1 MQAHLLALALGAAI
15 GLSSGI
21 PSAALAQAQ
30 NNAPAK
36 GAQLTGAPIG
46 DWRGGPVT
54 DPDGKFAYCVAENRF
69 DNKLALV
76 IARNPNGETNLA
88 IGIPG
93 AGMAKGT
100 KFPMSVRV
108 DETVKRSF
116 TGIAVEPDL
125 LVVSTGKDDELYE
138 SMRKGSRLIMQ
149 GPTDTAIFQL
159 RGTGKALGELKSCAQ
174 NGSGNI
180 GAGGKPPAPNAQ
192 GGAQGGQKPVAAP
205 PLPETLRA
213 ILNAA
218 GLRQAVPLSLAG
230 IPEDRRPADFAW
242 KIGPVFGGVRE
253 ARAPAEATF
262 EALTTNYLDVLK
274 QRCSG
279 AFTATPAA
287 HRNAAARDAP
297 HRQRLLLSAG
307 RQDQRLDPVLQEP
320 GRYLHGLLPRSIRRR
335 LGTGEP
341 GPRRLGPG
349 RPQTRR
355 RTAPGTTPSRR
366 PASPARPQPHRQ
378 HRQRRT
384 ERYHG
389 TLINR
394 CWATAQPT
402 GDTCRLGR
410 GPTTP
415 TPPQNNP
422 SSTLGWPFT
431 RMAEIAGVPARLT
444 ATRISIR
451 SPSVGRSNSR
461 PMPSGTK

>member
-1 MQAHLLALALGAAI
+1 LNVQAHLLALALGAAI

-30 NNAPAK
+30 NNAPPK

-46 DWRGGPVT
+46 DWRGGPVA
-54 DPDGKFAYCVAENRF
+54 DPNGKFAYCVAENRF

-100 KFPMSVRV
+100 KFQMSVRV
-108 DETVKRSF
+108 DETIKRNF

-174 NGSGNI
+174 NGTGTI
-180 GAGGKPPAPNAQ
+180 GTGKPSGPNAAQ
-192 GGAQGGQKPVAAP
+192 GAQKQAAAV
-205 PLPETLRA
+205 LPETLRA

-218 GLRQAVPLSLAG
+218 GLGQAVPLSLAG
-230 IPEDRRPADFAW
+230 VPEDRRPADFAW

-253 ARAPAEATF
+253 ARAPAGASF
-262 EALTTNYLDVLK
+262 DSLTTSYLDVLK

-287 HRNAAARDAP
+287 IETLPRVTLRTANVSCSPQEGKINVSILFYKSQGDIFTVFFHEASDADLALANQARD
-297 HRQRLLLSAG
+297 
-307 RQDQRLDPVLQEP
+307 
-320 GRYLHGLLPRSIRRR
+320 GLAQVVRK
-335 LGTGEP
+335 LGSEQP
-341 GPRRLGPG
+341 
-349 RPQTRR
+349 
-355 RTAPGTTPSRR
+355 
-366 PASPARPQPHRQ
+366 PAQSQ
-378 HRQRRT
+378 
-384 ERYHG
+384 
-389 TLINR
+389 
-394 CWATAQPT
+394 AQPPA
-402 GDTCRLGR
+402 G
-410 GPTTP
+410 GPQGQP
-415 TPPQNNP
+415 APSAPPKTN
-422 SSTLGWPFT
+422 
-431 RMAEIAGVPARLT
+431 
-444 ATRISIR
+444 
-451 SPSVGRSNSR
+451 
-461 PMPSGTK
+461 

>member
-15 GLSSGI
+15 GLSSGL

-30 NNAPAK
+30 NNAPPK

-46 DWRGGPVT
+46 DWRGGPVA
-54 DPDGKFAYCVAENRF
+54 DPNGKFAYCVAENRF

-108 DETVKRSF
+108 DETIKRNF

-138 SMRKGSRLIMQ
+138 GLRKGNRLIMQ

-159 RGTGKALGELKSCAQ
+159 RGTGKALGELKTCAQ
-174 NGSGNI
+174 TGSGTV
-180 GAGGKPPAPNAQ
+180 GTAKPGAPN
-192 GGAQGGQKPVAAP
+192 AQGGQKPVAVT
-205 PLPETLRA
+205 LPETLRA

-230 IPEDRRPADFAW
+230 VPEDRRPADFAW
-242 KIGPVFGGVRE
+242 RIGPVFGGVRE
-253 ARAPAEATF
+253 ARAPAEASF

-279 AFTATPAA
+279 AFTADSRR

-297 HRQRLLLSAG
+297 HRQRLLLPAG

-320 GRYLHGLLPRSIRRR
+320 GRHLHGLLPRSIGRRR
-335 LGTGEP
+335 GAGEP
-341 GPRRLGPG
+341 GPRRPDPG
-349 RPQTRR
+349 GAQTRR
-355 RTAPGTTPSRR
+355 RTAPGTTPGRR
-366 PASPARPQPHRQ
+366 PARPARTVSTAKGELNAFPQGVGVGMSALTP
-378 HRQRRT
+378 
-384 ERYHG
+384 
-389 TLINR
+389 
-394 CWATAQPT
+394 
-402 GDTCRLGR
+402 GDAKT
-410 GPTTP
+410 
-415 TPPQNNP
+415 
-422 SSTLGWPFT
+422 
-431 RMAEIAGVPARLT
+431 
-444 ATRISIR
+444 
-451 SPSVGRSNSR
+451 
-461 PMPSGTK
+461 

>member
-1 MQAHLLALALGAAI
+1 LNVQAHLLALALGAAI

-30 NNAPAK
+30 NNAPPK

-46 DWRGGPVT
+46 DWRGGPVA
-54 DPDGKFAYCVAENRF
+54 DANGKFAYCIAQNQF
-69 DNKLALV
+69 DNKLTLV

-108 DETVKRSF
+108 DETVKRNF

-174 NGSGNI
+174 SGSGTI
-180 GAGGKPPAPNAQ
+180 GTAKPGAPN
-192 GGAQGGQKPVAAP
+192 AQGGQKPVAVT
-205 PLPETLRA
+205 LPETLRA

-262 EALTTNYLDVLK
+262 ESLTTTYLDVLK

-287 HRNAAARDAP
+287 IETLPRVTLRTANVSCTPAEGKINVSILFYKSQGDIFTVFFHEASDADLALANQARD
-297 HRQRLLLSAG
+297 
-307 RQDQRLDPVLQEP
+307 
-320 GRYLHGLLPRSIRRR
+320 GLARVVRK
-335 LGTGEP
+335 LGTE
-341 GPRRLGPG
+341 
-349 RPQTRR
+349 
-355 RTAPGTTPSRR
+355 
-366 PASPARPQPHRQ
+366 QPP
-378 HRQRRT
+378 
-384 ERYHG
+384 
-389 TLINR
+389 
-394 CWATAQPT
+394 AQPPA
-402 GDTCRLGR
+402 G
-410 GPTTP
+410 GPQGQP
-415 TPPQNNP
+415 AQPPKAN
-422 SSTLGWPFT
+422 
-431 RMAEIAGVPARLT
+431 
-444 ATRISIR
+444 
-451 SPSVGRSNSR
+451 
-461 PMPSGTK
+461 

>member
-1 MQAHLLALALGAAI
+1 LNVQAHLLALALGAAI

-30 NNAPAK
+30 NNAPPK

-46 DWRGGPVT
+46 DWRGGPVA
-54 DPDGKFAYCVAENRF
+54 DANGKFAYCIAQNQF
-69 DNKLALV
+69 DNKLTLV

-108 DETVKRSF
+108 DETVKRNF

-174 NGSGNI
+174 TGSGNI
-180 GAGGKPPAPNAQ
+180 GTGGKPPAPNAQ
-192 GGAQGGQKPVAAP
+192 GGAQGAQKPVV
-205 PLPETLRA
+205 LPETLRA

-262 EALTTNYLDVLK
+262 ESLTTTYLDVLK

-287 HRNAAARDAP
+287 IETLPRVTLRTANVSCTPAEGKINVSILFYKSQGDIFTVFFHEASDADLALANQARD
-297 HRQRLLLSAG
+297 
-307 RQDQRLDPVLQEP
+307 
-320 GRYLHGLLPRSIRRR
+320 GLARVVRK
-335 LGTGEP
+335 LGTE
-341 GPRRLGPG
+341 
-349 RPQTRR
+349 
-355 RTAPGTTPSRR
+355 
-366 PASPARPQPHRQ
+366 QPP
-378 HRQRRT
+378 
-384 ERYHG
+384 
-389 TLINR
+389 
-394 CWATAQPT
+394 AQPPA
-402 GDTCRLGR
+402 G
-410 GPTTP
+410 GPQGQP
-415 TPPQNNP
+415 AQPPKAN
-422 SSTLGWPFT
+422 
-431 RMAEIAGVPARLT
+431 
-444 ATRISIR
+444 
-451 SPSVGRSNSR
+451 
-461 PMPSGTK
+461 

>member
-30 NNAPAK
+30 NNAPPK

-54 DPDGKFAYCVAENRF
+54 DPNGKFAYCVAENQF

-108 DETVKRSF
+108 DETVKRNF

-174 NGSGNI
+174 NGSGTI
-180 GAGGKPPAPNAQ
+180 GTAKPGAPN
-192 GGAQGGQKPVAAP
+192 AQGGQKPVAVT
-205 PLPETLRA
+205 LPETLRA

-230 IPEDRRPADFAW
+230 IPKTAARPTSPGRSAPCSAASARRGHPP
-242 KIGPVFGGVRE
+242 KPRSKS
-253 ARAPAEATF
+253 
-262 EALTTNYLDVLK
+262 LTTNYLDVLK

-287 HRNAAARDAP
+287 I
-297 HRQRLLLSAG
+297 
-307 RQDQRLDPVLQEP
+307 ET
-320 GRYLHGLLPRSIRRR
+320 LPRVT
-335 LGTGEP
+335 L
-341 GPRRLGPG
+341 
-349 RPQTRR
+349 
-355 RTAPGTTPSRR
+355 RTANVSCTPPEGKINVSILFYKSQGDIFTVFFHEASDADVALANR
-366 PASPARPQPHRQ
+366 PA
-378 HRQRRT
+378 
-384 ERYHG
+384 
-389 TLINR
+389 
-394 CWATAQPT
+394 TA
-402 GDTCRLGR
+402 
-410 GPTTP
+410 
-415 TPPQNNP
+415 
-422 SSTLGWPFT
+422 
-431 RMAEIAGVPARLT
+431 
-444 ATRISIR
+444 
-451 SPSVGRSNSR
+451 
-461 PMPSGTK
+461 

>member
-46 DWRGGPVT
+46 DWRGGAVA
-54 DPDGKFAYCVAENRF
+54 DPNGKFAYCVAENRF

-138 SMRKGSRLIMQ
+138 GMRKGSRLIMQ

-174 NGSGNI
+174 NGGGVI
-180 GAGGKPPAPNAQ
+180 GTPKPGAPNAQ
-192 GGAQGGQKPVAAP
+192 AGQKPPAT
-205 PLPETLRA
+205 LPETLRA

-230 IPEDRRPADFAW
+230 VPEDRRPADFAW

-287 HRNAAARDAP
+287 IETLPRVTLRTANVTCTPAEGKINVSILFYKSQGDIFTVFFHEAADADVALANQARD
-297 HRQRLLLSAG
+297 
-307 RQDQRLDPVLQEP
+307 
-320 GRYLHGLLPRSIRRR
+320 GLAQVVRK
-335 LGTGEP
+335 LGTEQP
-341 GPRRLGPG
+341 
-349 RPQTRR
+349 
-355 RTAPGTTPSRR
+355 
-366 PASPARPQPHRQ
+366 PA
-378 HRQRRT
+378 
-384 ERYHG
+384 G
-389 TLINR
+389 
-394 CWATAQPT
+394 AQPT
-402 GDTCRLGR
+402 Q
-410 GPTTP
+410 
-415 TPPQNNP
+415 PPKAN
-422 SSTLGWPFT
+422 
-431 RMAEIAGVPARLT
+431 
-444 ATRISIR
+444 
-451 SPSVGRSNSR
+451 
-461 PMPSGTK
+461 

>member
-1 MQAHLLALALGAAI
+1 LNVQAHLLALALGAAI
-15 GLSSGI
+15 GLSSGL
-21 PSAALAQAQ
+21 PSAAFAQAQ
-30 NNAPAK
+30 NNAPPK

-46 DWRGGPVT
+46 DWRGGAVA
-54 DPDGKFAYCVAENRF
+54 DPNGKFAYCVAENRF

-108 DETVKRSF
+108 DESVKRDR
-116 TGIAVEPDL
+116 TGTAVEPDL
-125 LVVSTGKDDELYE
+125 LVVSLGKDDELYE

-174 NGSGNI
+174 SGSGTI
-180 GAGGKPPAPNAQ
+180 GTAKPGAPN
-192 GGAQGGQKPVAAP
+192 AQGGQKPVAVT
-205 PLPETLRA
+205 LPETLRA

-262 EALTTNYLDVLK
+262 ESLTTTYLDVLK

-287 HRNAAARDAP
+287 IETLPRVTLRTANVSCTPAEGKINVSILFYKSQGDIFTVFFHEAADADVALANQARDGLAQVVRKLGNEQPPAGGPQGQPAP
-297 HRQRLLLSAG
+297 PKA
-307 RQDQRLDPVLQEP
+307 
-320 GRYLHGLLPRSIRRR
+320 
-335 LGTGEP
+335 
-341 GPRRLGPG
+341 
-349 RPQTRR
+349 
-355 RTAPGTTPSRR
+355 
-366 PASPARPQPHRQ
+366 
-378 HRQRRT
+378 
-384 ERYHG
+384 
-389 TLINR
+389 N
-394 CWATAQPT
+394 
-402 GDTCRLGR
+402 
-410 GPTTP
+410 
-415 TPPQNNP
+415 
-422 SSTLGWPFT
+422 
-431 RMAEIAGVPARLT
+431 
-444 ATRISIR
+444 
-451 SPSVGRSNSR
+451 
-461 PMPSGTK
+461 

>member
-46 DWRGGPVT
+46 DWRGGAVT
-54 DPDGKFAYCVAENRF
+54 DPNGKFAYCVAENRF

-108 DETVKRSF
+108 DETIKRNF

-174 NGSGNI
+174 NGSGTI
-180 GAGGKPPAPNAQ
+180 GAAKPAAPNAAPS
-192 GGAQGGQKPVAAP
+192 AQGGQKPVAVT
-205 PLPETLRA
+205 LPETLRA

-262 EALTTNYLDVLK
+262 ELPDDHLPGRPEAAL
-274 QRCSG
+274 QR

-287 HRNAAARDAP
+287 IETLPRVTLRTANVSCTPQEGKINVSILFYKSQGDIFTVFFHEASDADLALANQARDGLARSSANSAPNSPRRNPRPAARKANP
-297 HRQRLLLSAG
+297 PVSTAEGELSVTTG
-307 RQDQRLDPVLQEP
+307 HDNRW
-320 GRYLHGLLPRSIRRR
+320 
-335 LGTGEP
+335 LG
-341 GPRRLGPG
+341 
-349 RPQTRR
+349 
-355 RTAPGTTPSRR
+355 
-366 PASPARPQPHRQ
+366 H
-378 HRQRRT
+378 
-384 ERYHG
+384 
-389 TLINR
+389 
-394 CWATAQPT
+394 
-402 GDTCRLGR
+402 
-410 GPTTP
+410 GPTY
-415 TPPQNNP
+415 
-422 SSTLGWPFT
+422 G
-431 RMAEIAGVPARLT
+431 
-444 ATRISIR
+444 
-451 SPSVGRSNSR
+451 
-461 PMPSGTK
+461 